1 MSELN
6 ETIDQSTVTVQATNT
21 AKEKLPN
28 SGGIL
33 TMGILS
39 IVFAGLIGMIL
50 GIIALSLSGKAIE
63 EYKLNPDMYEE
74 SSYKNVKAGKIC
86 AIIGL
91 SLLGLVILILFIVML
106 AVGF

>member
-1 MSELN
+1 MSESN
-6 ETIDQSTVTVQATNT
+6 ETIDQDTVTVQATNT
-21 AKEKLPN
+21 AKQKLPN

-50 GIIALSLSGKAIE
+50 GIISLNLSGKAIA
-63 EYKLNPDMYEE
+63 EYKRNPDMYEE
-74 SSYKNVKAGKIC
+74 SSYKNVKAGKVC

-91 SLLGLVILILFIVML
+91 SLLGLAILIILFVALL
-106 AVGF
+106 AGM